1 MFKARRNLAQE
12 IIDVDSQKCKR
23 KRQRNDSKLKQHC
36 PRQPK
41 SWINNHLYSLMQSD
55 RDVLLNITGWLNDDI
70 VSAAQRLLKQMFP
83 LGYGFQDTCLGMTY
97 SFTIEYGEFIQVLH
111 NGHNHWL
118 TISTIGAK
126 KDEVF
131 IYDSLYNSVST
142 KVKTQ
147 IAALLAAKGESIK
160 LSFVNVQKQSG
171 GCDCG
176 LFALAFATALVNGTN
191 PGTCFF
197 NQGRMRRHLY
207 QCLTQG
213 KMEQFPM
220 LKSNGAEAKIN
231 SEDIIKVYCSCRM
244 PEVDGI
250 DMVQCNQC
258 QEWFHLGCVAVLDEA
273 MSDSATEWFCPTCA

>member
-1 MFKARRNLAQE
+1 MTQ
-12 IIDVDSQKCKR
+12 SQSYIVLGN
-23 KRQRNDSKLKQHC
+23 QNH
-36 PRQPK
+36 
-41 SWINNHLYSLMQSD
+41 NHLYSLMQSD

-70 VSAAQRLLKQMFP
+70 VSAAQQLLKP

-97 SFTIEYGEFIQVLH
+97 SFTIEYGEVIQVLH

-118 TISTIGAK
+118 LLEPRRMKSSFMTVYK
-126 KDEVF
+126 
-131 IYDSLYNSVST
+131 SVST

-191 PGTCFF
+191 PGICFF
-197 NQGRMRRHLY
+197 DQGRMRRHLY

-258 QEWFHLGCVAVLDEA
+258 QEWFHLGCVAVPDEA
-273 MSDSATEWFCPTCA
+273 MSDSATEWFCPTCASSN